1 MEFFF
6 ALVFSFFFYDI
17 CIRKDTGK
25 NTNIEIYAAQA
36 AKIFLY
42 NHRVHKKD
50 TDGCLNL
57 QNKQKYLFSMN
68 SQLTEKWNKCLEI
81 IRDNVSENTF
91 DKLFADIKAIRYE
104 DSTLTIQVKSNYVCE
119 HLEEN
124 YISLLRLALFKVMG
138 YGTKLM
144 YSILTDKENDLTIEV
159 SADSYSGSK
168 GTRTGNSGNSSPKA
182 TQEAI
187 QELDS
192 MLINRYTF
200 DNFVEGASNR
210 LSRSVAVSVANTPGK
225 AFNPLFIYGSS
236 GVGKTHLINAIGCKI
251 KELHPELRVLYVS
264 AHLFQVQFT
273 DSILQ
278 KKFNDFMRFYQSIDV
293 LIIDDIQEFAGL
305 EKTQNAFFQIFNHL
319 HLNGKQLIMTSDRT
333 PAQLQG
339 MEERL
344 ITRFKWGMTAEI
356 KKPDLELRKNILRSK
371 IRRDG
376 LKFPEE
382 VITYIAEHV
391 NASIRDLEGIIVSIM
406 AHSTINNADIDIP
419 LARKITGD
427 VTGYEKHS
435 ITIDDIISKVSSY
448 YGVEVESINT
458 RSRKREVVL
467 VRQVAMFLSKKY
479 LDMSTAKIGKY
490 IGNRDHATVVHACKT
505 ITNLAETDKQFRNEL
520 NEIDL
525 SLQSA

>member
-1 MEFFF
+1 
-6 ALVFSFFFYDI
+6 
-17 CIRKDTGK
+17 
-25 NTNIEIYAAQA
+25 
-36 AKIFLY
+36 
-42 NHRVHKKD
+42 
-50 TDGCLNL
+50 
-57 QNKQKYLFSMN
+57 MN

-81 IRDNVSENTF
+81 IRDNVSEATF
-91 DKLFADIKAIRYE
+91 DTWFADIKAIKYS
-104 DSTLTIQVKSNYVCE
+104 DSTLTIQVKSNFVCE

-124 YISLLRLALFKVMG
+124 YVGLLRSTLFKVMG
-138 YGTKLM
+138 NGTKLM
-144 YSILTDKENDLTIEV
+144 YSILTDPDNNLTMEVDAENN
-159 SADSYSGSK
+159 YSGNT
-168 GTRTGNSGNSSPKA
+168 TRTGNSGNSAPA
-182 TQEAI
+182 HMQESI

-192 MLINRYTF
+192 MLISRYTF
-200 DNFVEGASNR
+200 DNFVEGISNR
-210 LSRSVAVSVANTPGK
+210 LSRTVGASVANSPGR
-225 AFNPLFIYGSS
+225 AFNPLFIHGSS

-264 AHLFQVQFT
+264 AHLFQVQYT

-305 EKTQNAFFQIFNHL
+305 EKTQHTFFHIFNHL

-333 PAQLQG
+333 PAQLKG

-356 KKPDLELRKNILRSK
+356 EKPDLELRKNILRNK
-371 IRRDG
+371 IRKDG

-406 AHSTINNADIDIP
+406 AHSTINNADIDVA
-419 LARKITGD
+419 LARKIVGNFSD
-427 VTGYEKHS
+427 YEKQP
-435 ITIDDIISKVSSY
+435 ITIDEIIKKVADY
-448 YGVEVESINT
+448 YGVEVASINT

-467 VRQVAMFLSKKY
+467 VRQVAMYLSKKH
-479 LDMSTAKIGKY
+479 LDMSTSKIGQY
-490 IGNRDHATVVHACKT
+490 IGNRDHATVLHACKT
-505 ITNLAETDKQFRNEL
+505 IANLAETDKQFRSEL

-525 SLQSA
+525 SL